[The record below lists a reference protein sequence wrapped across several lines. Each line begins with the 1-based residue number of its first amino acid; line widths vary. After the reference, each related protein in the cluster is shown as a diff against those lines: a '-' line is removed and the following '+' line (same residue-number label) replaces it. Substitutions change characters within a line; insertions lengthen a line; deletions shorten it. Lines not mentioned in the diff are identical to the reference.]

1 MDYKIQYRKGTYNGT
16 DDALSKKL
24 VYSDAAVADSS
35 CCAMSC
41 AQPTWLQEVLVSY
54 DADPYAQQL
63 VTRLAVDN
71 STEQDFCLHNSILRY
86 KGRVWVGADQ
96 AMQQKLLSSF
106 HSSALGGHSRVPVN
120 YQRLKQLFAWQ
131 GMKSTVH
138 TFIQSCLTCQQ
149 AKPDRG
155 KSPGLLQP

>member
-1 MDYKIQYRKGTYNGT
+1 MDSKIQYRKGTYNGT
-16 DDALSKKL
+16 DDALSRKL

-63 VTRLAVDN
+63 LTRLAVDN

-96 AMQQKLLSSF
+96 SMQQKLLSAF
-106 HSSALGGHSRVPVN
+106 HSSALGGSFKGPCELSKIEAIVCMAG
-120 YQRLKQLFAWQ
+120 YEISSSYFC
-131 GMKSTVH
+131 S
-138 TFIQSCLTCQQ
+138 F
-149 AKPDRG
+149 
-155 KSPGLLQP
+155 LLDLPAS

>member
-16 DDALSKKL
+16 DDALSRKL

-63 VTRLAVDN
+63 LTRLAVDN
-71 STEQDFCLHNSILRY
+71 STEQDFCLHNSIGTKVECGLVLIRPCN
-86 KGRVWVGADQ
+86 R
-96 AMQQKLLSSF
+96 
-106 HSSALGGHSRVPVN
+106 
-120 YQRLKQLFAWQ
+120 
-131 GMKSTVH
+131 
-138 TFIQSCLTCQQ
+138 SCCLPFTH
-149 AKPDRG
+149 
-155 KSPGLLQP
+155 QP